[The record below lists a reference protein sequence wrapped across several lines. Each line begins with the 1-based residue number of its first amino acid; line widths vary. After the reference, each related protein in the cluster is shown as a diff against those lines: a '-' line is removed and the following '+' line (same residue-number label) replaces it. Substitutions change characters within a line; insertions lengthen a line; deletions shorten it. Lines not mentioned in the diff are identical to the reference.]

1 MGDGRS
7 FDQALRALDKFIA
20 EQSAQDAPDPGSQSG
35 SAHERTPVDTDPA

>member
-20 EQSAQDAPDPGSQSG
+20 EQSVRDVPDQGSPAG
-35 SAHERTPVDTDPA
+35 SAHERTPVDTDRA